1 MPAASPT
8 SSPGSGQPGKERG
21 GKRARPNALA
31 RSPASPAGQQV
42 RAAAA
47 GDGSEAA
54 GLQPAPPAGSRRRG
68 RHRCRAPL
76 RGRPT
81 SLGAPA
87 AAPPRPG
94 ARGAPS
100 SSSAPPAMSPRERAA
115 QPRGGRC
122 PRPPPRLPDSPLLTR
137 CLAAARPGQARAA
150 ATNAAL
156 FGARRLHVGRR
167 AQARQ
172 PRAVLPA
179 QRHLR
184 LLPARG
190 RNSGGLA
197 ALTQHH
203 ADAGLPAMLP
213 APRSRQPPG
222 LLRMRC
228 RRPAPAGSLPRPA
241 APGTRGAAAG
251 GGTTDTRH
259 THTHT
264 HDCSRSRLNHPPQS
278 GPRPEAAGLP
288 APLPR
293 QAPARKPGGRHRPL
307 AGPGGSGRPVP
318 ARRPSAPAVTPPP
331 PPRRARRGAGGGG
344 PWPGRGAG
352 ARRGGA
358 RLRCLGRGSS
368 RLGGER
374 SGAGP
379 RRAAGGVGWGGHT
392 SGVGVLGGPR
402 GAGRH
407 RPRLPLGS
415 FVRRCAGEAVGL
427 WERMTPSYFRG
438 VVASSE
444 RLK

>member
-1 MPAASPT
+1 MPGPAP
-8 SSPGSGQPGKERG
+8 
-21 GKRARPNALA
+21 RPPDLA
-31 RSPASPAGQQV
+31 RRPGGGAAAPRCPRGPFVFFRPAGNVTPRAGSPAG
-42 RAAAA
+42 
-47 GDGSEAA
+47 
-54 GLQPAPPAGSRRRG
+54 
-68 RHRCRAPL
+68 
-76 RGRPT
+76 
-81 SLGAPA
+81 
-87 AAPPRPG
+87 
-94 ARGAPS
+94 
-100 SSSAPPAMSPRERAA
+100 
-115 QPRGGRC
+115 GGRC

-331 PPRRARRGAGGGG
+331 PPPRE
-344 PWPGRGAG
+344 GRGAG
-352 ARRGGA
+352 RAAEGPGP
-358 RLRCLGRGSS
+358 GEGPG
-368 RLGGER
+368 LGGEER
-374 SGAGP
+374 GSGASGGGALVSAERGAELAP
-379 RRAAGGVGWGGHT
+379 AGRPVGWGGVDT
-392 SGVGVLGGPR
+392 RVEWGCSAAREVRGGTGR
-402 GAGRH
+402 GCRWA
-407 RPRLPLGS
+407 
-415 FVRRCAGEAVGL
+415 
-427 WERMTPSYFRG
+427 
-438 VVASSE
+438 ASCGGALA
-444 RLK
+444 RQ